1 MKKLGE
7 TYAAAGQ
14 ELQEQYT
21 DICNALR
28 DIRDFVIASSNEAE
42 MVTAAV
48 FLKQLRKDAKYL
60 GRLIEERSFGLNIGG
75 NDHE

>member
-7 TYAAAGQ
+7 TYAAHGQ

-21 DICNALR
+21 DICNAMR
-28 DIRDFVIASSNEAE
+28 DIRDFVIASNDEGE

-48 FLKQLRKDAKYL
+48 FLKQLRKDTKYL
-60 GRLIEERSFGLNIGG
+60 GRLIEERNFGLNYGG
-75 NDHE
+75 NDHD